1 MDKKDWMQK
10 WFMEYREN
18 KRWCIDTSKGSVS
31 RLDVLKDKCLWT
43 KPGFDGVAYVGDDAV
58 LNPTLRN
65 VVDKRPMHEKLK
77 VTITIDSSWTACGR
91 TPDHVIKDVV
101 EDYLRDVK
109 AALRYDRQITD
120 IKIAGYELCS
130 DS

>member
-10 WFMEYREN
+10 WFMEYRDN

-43 KPGFDGVAYVGDDAV
+43 KPGFDMH
-58 LNPTLRN
+58 PTEK
-65 VVDKRPMHEKLK
+65 VVDKRPIHEKLK
-77 VTITIDSSWTACGR
+77 VTITISSTWSACGR
-91 TPDHVIKDVV
+91 TPDHAIKDMV

-109 AALRYDRQITD
+109 AALRDDRQITD

>member
-1 MDKKDWMQK
+1 MDKKDWIQK
-10 WFMEYREN
+10 WFMEYRDN

-43 KPGFDGVAYVGDDAV
+43 KPATEKA
-58 LNPTLRN
+58 
-65 VVDKRPMHEKLK
+65 VDKRPIHEKLK
-77 VTITIDSSWTACGR
+77 VTITISSVWSACGR
-91 TPDHVIKDVV
+91 TPDHVIKDMV

-109 AALRYDRQITD
+109 AALRDDRQITD

>member
-1 MDKKDWMQK
+1 MDKKDWKQT

-18 KRWCIDTSKGSVS
+18 KMWCIDTSKGSVS

-43 KPGFDGVAYVGDDAV
+43 KPA
-58 LNPTLRN
+58 TEK
-65 VVDKRPMHEKLK
+65 VVDKRPIHEKLK
-77 VTITIDSSWTACGR
+77 VTITISSVWSACGR
-91 TPDHVIKDVV
+91 TPDHVIKDMV

-109 AALRYDRQITD
+109 DALRGDRQITD